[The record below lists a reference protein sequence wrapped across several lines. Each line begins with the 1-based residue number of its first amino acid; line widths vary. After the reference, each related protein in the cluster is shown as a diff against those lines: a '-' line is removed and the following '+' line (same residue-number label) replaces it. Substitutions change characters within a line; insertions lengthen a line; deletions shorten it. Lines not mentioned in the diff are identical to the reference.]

1 MKTTIKIFL
10 VIGAVSAR
18 NLSQRGAEEE
28 KVLFEEGFNPG
39 QSNSQS
45 GSGSGYHGD
54 GLNQGEAGSG
64 YNGGNQGE
72 SGSGYNGGSQGES
85 GSGYNGGNQ
94 NNAQSNNNMNS
105 GFHPGSGGSF
115 NPHIPDFVP
124 DESITNSGGGSFFNP
139 GRDNGLHPGSNRPD
153 SRPDPSGRPDSQVNS
168 NTGFNPGTLGFS
180 GFRTPI
186 VFAEDEEEEEVEV
199 QSVGEESEDGPRVIL
214 LQSYP
219 AGYYPLIQTLPAG
232 FVPASTLPA
241 RASKPYQPGGDKQQ
255 YARGTFIQSVQT
267 LPSEI
272 VFAGEE
278 MAPYVPGS
286 NKQQYLRGGRPAQ
299 PQYVPLIRAS
309 NPLTGSSV
317 GVSSLPSPIVF
328 APAEPAA
335 SPSSYVPGTNK
346 QQYLRGR
353 QTKPF
358 NDPEYNRPL
367 IEVSGPDSAVQ
378 AQTLPGGL
386 VFAAYDE
393 RAPYVPGGNKQP
405 YMRDGPPRPTI
416 AAPPSLAGEE
426 RFVLLTPRR
435 ETRPAPVARQ
445 PFLRARE
452 EDQPALFPGVSS
464 RPSFPPGFPP
474 RQFSTYNQEL
484 TANQG
489 YDLQGLQG
497 PK

>member
-1 MKTTIKIFL
+1 
-10 VIGAVSAR
+10 
-18 NLSQRGAEEE
+18 
-28 KVLFEEGFNPG
+28 
-39 QSNSQS
+39 
-45 GSGSGYHGD
+45 
-54 GLNQGEAGSG
+54 
-64 YNGGNQGE
+64 
-72 SGSGYNGGSQGES
+72 
-85 GSGYNGGNQ
+85 
-94 NNAQSNNNMNS
+94 MNS

-139 GRDNGLHPGSNRPD
+139 GRDNGLHPGSTRPD
-153 SRPDPSGRPDSQVNS
+153 SRPDPSGRPGSQANS
-168 NTGFNPGTLGFS
+168 NAGFNPGTLGFS

-186 VFAEDEEEEEVEV
+186 VFAEDEEEEEEEVQV
-199 QSVGEESEDGPRVIL
+199 QSVGEESEEGPRVIL

-241 RASKPYQPGGDKQQ
+241 RANKPYIPGSNKQQ
-255 YARGTFIQSVQT
+255 YARGPFIQGVQT

-272 VFAGEE
+272 VFAGDEK
-278 MAPYVPGS
+278 AAYVPGS
-286 NKQQYLRGGRPAQ
+286 NKQQYLRGGRPVQ

-309 NPLTGSSV
+309 NPLTGSSI

-335 SPSSYVPGTNK
+335 SSSSSYVPGTNK

-353 QTKPF
+353 QTKPG

-367 IEVSGPDSAVQ
+367 IEVSASGSAVP

-393 RAPYVPGGNKQP
+393 RAAYVPGGNKQP
-405 YMRDGPPRPTI
+405 YLREGPPRPTI
-416 AAPPSLAGEE
+416 AAPPSLAGSE

-435 ETRPAPVARQ
+435 EARPAPVARQ
-445 PFLRARE
+445 PFLRARQE
-452 EDQPALFPGVSS
+452 EDQPAFFPGVSS

-474 RQFSTYNQEL
+474 RQFSTYNQQQ

-489 YDLQGLQG
+489 YDLQG
-497 PK
+497 PKNVLYFFK